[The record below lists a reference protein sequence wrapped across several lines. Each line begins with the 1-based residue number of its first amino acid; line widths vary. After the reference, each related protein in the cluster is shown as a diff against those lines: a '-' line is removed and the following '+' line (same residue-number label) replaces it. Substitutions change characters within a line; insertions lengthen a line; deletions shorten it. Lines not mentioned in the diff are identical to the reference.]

1 MSDYCLC
8 HGSFGVLDFLLT
20 LSQKELLPK
29 EFHDEYV
36 KLEKYHLEMIT
47 QCRILKKDVSLF
59 TGISGI
65 LYYLNR
71 KESGKNSVLT
81 FGF

>member
-1 MSDYCLC
+1 MNMSNL
-8 HGSFGVLDFLLT
+8 
-20 LSQKELLPK
+20 K
-29 EFHDEYV
+29 
-36 KLEKYHLEMIT
+36 KYHLEMIT